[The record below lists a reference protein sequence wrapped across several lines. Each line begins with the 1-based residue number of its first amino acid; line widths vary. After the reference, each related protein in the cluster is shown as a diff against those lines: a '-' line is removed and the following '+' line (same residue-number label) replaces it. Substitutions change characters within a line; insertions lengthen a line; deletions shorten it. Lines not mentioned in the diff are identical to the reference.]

1 MWAIKKCL
9 PNLERQKYN
18 SLCYQE
24 WEKQSVVTQCIM
36 NWNLT
41 LASQF
46 WYSRLFKIKFICNSC
61 VLDSV
66 PIFQWKKTNARSV
79 VQYQWNCY
87 RIFVYLVR
95 ALIPMKGMW
104 RQPMHE
110 RKTNTVF
117 SLPLQLVTGRTNGR
131 DFENAPSLSLSV
143 FHSTTPS
150 SFFFHFFSPPS
161 SLPTCLQMA
170 NAILDVFFLHIKPEV
185 TAALFLNQP
194 QMCRH
199 SYLTTGAD
207 GTLSEAGSEKY
218 KKKTSVV

>member
-1 MWAIKKCL
+1 
-9 PNLERQKYN
+9 
-18 SLCYQE
+18 
-24 WEKQSVVTQCIM
+24 
-36 NWNLT
+36 
-41 LASQF
+41 
-46 WYSRLFKIKFICNSC
+46 
-61 VLDSV
+61 
-66 PIFQWKKTNARSV
+66 
-79 VQYQWNCY
+79 
-87 RIFVYLVR
+87 
-95 ALIPMKGMW
+95 
-104 RQPMHE
+104 MHE

-218 KKKTSVV
+218 KKKTSVVQPETTLAPPGEPLRSEKQNKDTFAKFFVQSFATYSNCSPD